1 MKKRR
6 YYSKNYPNLF
16 FLTVVLSVIVTLLI
30 YIFIQLFSTERKVIN
45 FVEEFYQY
53 EQKGDFSNSWELF
66 HSHMKEKFDKTG
78 YIQDRAHVFFDHF
91 GVDTFEFKVTDAEKI
106 KGYQL
111 DQENNFPQTA
121 YRLTVIYF
129 YESKYGYLEIH
140 QPVIVLEEDQKW
152 TMLWED

>member
-1 MKKRR
+1 MTAV
-6 YYSKNYPNLF
+6 S
-16 FLTVVLSVIVTLLI
+16 TIIVILVI
-30 YIFIQLFSTERKVIN
+30 YIFNSLFSTEQKVIN
-45 FVEEFYQY
+45 FVEDFYQY
-53 EQKGDFSNSWELF
+53 EQQGDFSNSWELF
-66 HSHMKEKFDKTG
+66 HSQMKEKFDKTS

-91 GVDTFEFKVTDAEKI
+91 GVDTFEFTLTDAEKI
-106 KGYQL
+106 EGYQL

-152 TMLWED
+152 TMLWEY